1 MSAAVSSWFVAA
13 CAVITLLAVGVLVF
27 LKGRA
32 VGRRESVGQAA
43 GQQATAL
50 AAQRHELELAH
61 QRERA
66 QLVEQH
72 AGQQALWAAQREAAV
87 RDARHFADRCDA
99 LCDELHELRER
110 LQQANEERA
119 RLDARL
125 DEELRARQQ
134 ERGLFDQKLEQS
146 HKDLGHKL
154 SELAQ
159 RLLSEKSDELTRS
172 SHRLVEGT
180 LSPLREQL
188 GEFRRRVDE
197 VYDKERLERFAL
209 QKEVQ
214 QLQGL
219 NRTLS
224 EQALSL
230 TRALQ
235 GSSKARGIWGEVVLE
250 RVLSASGL
258 RKGHEYAT
266 QRALTDE
273 TGRLRQPDVVVN
285 LPDGRHLVIDSKVS
299 LVDYERYCA
308 AGDEATRQQALRA
321 HTASVRGHLTQLAA
335 KGYQGL
341 QGLHA
346 PDFVF
351 MFVPIEAAYLAAFEA
366 DEALLEDSYARRV
379 AIVGPASLLATL
391 RAVESLWRIERQS
404 RNTEEIARLG
414 GGLVDQITRVH
425 EALVELGGRIE
436 QAQGSYREAMGR
448 LSTGRGNLLRRAQ
461 ELGKKGARHRR
472 PLPPVEPEPQTGETG
487 EPGDPDLRDEA
498 DPEAGGASEAA
509 SGEVAVHTRPPA
521 GLGAGTGG

>member
-1 MSAAVSSWFVAA
+1 MSPAVSVWFVAA
-13 CAVITLLAVGVLVF
+13 CAVLSLIAVGVLASAR
-27 LKGRA
+27 GRA
-32 VGRRESVGQAA
+32 AALTEAREQAA
-43 GQQATAL
+43 QQQAAALTAQQQ
-50 AAQRHELELAH
+50 ALELAH

-72 AGQQALWAAQREAAV
+72 AGQQALLLTQREAAQ

-99 LCDELHELRER
+99 LCDELHELRAR
-110 LQQANEERA
+110 LEQVSEERA

-125 DEELRARQQ
+125 DEELRVRQQ
-134 ERGLFDQKLEQS
+134 ERGLFDQKLEQA
-146 HKDLGHKL
+146 HKELGHKL

-159 RLLSEKSDELTRS
+159 RLLTERSEELARS
-172 SHRLVEGT
+172 SHRMVEGT

-197 VYDKERLERFAL
+197 VYDKERLERFTL
-209 QKEVQ
+209 QREVQ
-214 QLQGL
+214 QLQSL

-224 EQALSL
+224 EQAISL

-258 RKGHEYAT
+258 RKGHEFVT
-266 QRALTDE
+266 QKALTDE

-299 LVDYERYCA
+299 LIDYERYCSS
-308 AGDEATRQQALRA
+308 GDEAARQQALRA
-321 HTASVRGHLTQLAA
+321 HAASVRGHLVQLGA
-335 KGYQGL
+335 KGYEGL
-341 QGLHA
+341 DGLCA
-346 PDFVF
+346 PDFVL

-366 DEALLEDSYARRV
+366 DELLLDEAYARRV

-391 RAVESLWRIERQS
+391 RAVEGLWRFERQS

-425 EALVELGGRIE
+425 EALVELGGRLE
-436 QAQGSYREAMGR
+436 RAQETYRETLGR
-448 LSTGRGNLLRRAQ
+448 LTTGRGNLLRRAQ
-461 ELGKKGARHRR
+461 ELGRKGARHRR
-472 PLPPVEPEPQTGETG
+472 PLPLVEPDPS
-487 EPGDPDLRDEA
+487 GDPDALEGA
-498 DPEAGGASEAA
+498 DPEAEARSEAGTDELGA
-509 SGEVAVHTRPPA
+509 VAVHARPPA
-521 GLGAGTGG
+521 DLGAGTGA